1 MRMSTVALLV
11 TAAAATAQNSGSTDG
26 QKLIQANDCSSCH
39 AVDHQIVGPAYTDIA
54 QRYSGKSD
62 AMEKLAAKI
71 RDGGN
76 GMTPH
81 ADLSLA
87 QRRAMVA
94 WILRQKA
101 AVNNADL
108 AVPKQYTYKLKV
120 GGTTQLDFPL
130 FAQGKDGKVTKQV
143 FHGYQLYNSY
153 CYRCHGTDA
162 NGGEL
167 GPDLRRSVSA
177 GMKQQRFVSVA
188 MTGRKENGMPGWA
201 GFLSE
206 EDVIHV
212 FQYVK
217 GRSLDLVPSGRP
229 PSEQD

>member
-1 MRMSTVALLV
+1 VNTTPPAV
-11 TAAAATAQNSGSTDG
+11 T
-26 QKLIQANDCSSCH
+26 
-39 AVDHQIVGPAYTDIA
+39 
-54 QRYSGKSD
+54 
-62 AMEKLAAKI
+62 
-71 RDGGN
+71 
-76 GMTPH
+76 
-81 ADLSLA
+81 
-87 QRRAMVA
+87 
-94 WILRQKA
+94 
-101 AVNNADL
+101 
-108 AVPKQYTYKLKV
+108 KQYTYKLN
-120 GGTTQLDFPL
+120 GGGSTHLDFPL
-130 FAQGKDGKVTKQV
+130 FVQGKGTKVTKEV

-167 GPDLRRSVSA
+167 GPDLRHSLSA
-177 GMKQQRFVSVA
+177 GMTQQQFLSVA
-188 MTGRKENGMPGWA
+188 MTGRKEKGMPGWA

>member
-1 MRMSTVALLV
+1 MRRLTATFLA
-11 TAAAATAQNSGSTDG
+11 TAAAALAQNLGSTEG
-26 QKLIQANDCSSCH
+26 QKLIQASDCSSCH
-39 AVDHQIVGPAYTDIA
+39 ALDHQIVGPAYIDIA
-54 QRYSGKSD
+54 RRYTGNSD
-62 AMEKLAAKI
+62 AVERLTTKI

-81 ADLSLA
+81 TDLSVP

-94 WILRQKA
+94 WILTQKGDTKTA
-101 AVNNADL
+101 AAGTT
-108 AVPKQYTYKLKV
+108 KQHTYKLKS
-120 GGTTQLDFPL
+120 GAAAQLDFPL
-130 FAQGKDGKVTKQV
+130 FVEGKQVKVTKQV

-167 GPDLRRSVSA
+167 GPDLRHSLSA
-177 GMKQQRFVSVA
+177 GMKQPQFLSVA
-188 MTGRKENGMPGWA
+188 MIGRKEKGMPGWA

-206 EDVIHV
+206 EDVIHI

>member
-1 MRMSTVALLV
+1 MRLLPATLFV
-11 TAAAATAQNSGSTDG
+11 TAAAAVAQSLGSADG
-26 QKLIQANDCSSCH
+26 QKLIQASDCSSCH
-39 AVDHQIVGPAYTDIA
+39 AVDHQVVGPAYIDIA
-54 QRYSGKSD
+54 KRYAGKSD
-62 AMEKLAAKI
+62 AVDKLTTKI

-94 WILRQKA
+94 WILMQKEVGKTA
-101 AVNNADL
+101 AS

-120 GGTTQLDFPL
+120 GGAAQLEFPL
-130 FAQGKDGKVTKQV
+130 FVAGKGEKVTKQV

-167 GPDLRRSVSA
+167 GPDLRHSLSA
-177 GMKQQRFVSVA
+177 GMKQQQFLSVA
-188 MTGRKENGMPGWA
+188 MTGRKDKGMPAWA